1 MDPLTPQDPPRVGP
15 FRLLGRLGTG
25 GMGRVYLARAE
36 GGRTVAVKVV
46 HAQFAVVDEF
56 RIRFARE
63 VAALE
68 RVGSAGTAPV
78 IAADTEAALP
88 WVAIAYVPGPSLR
101 TVVGDRH
108 KRRASRT
115 WAEGHGEAAERGR
128 PEPATQVRP
137 LPVNSVR
144 FLAAGLG
151 RALAHIHAAGLVHR
165 DLKPSNIL
173 LTVDGPRII
182 DFGVARA
189 VETVTDGGLTSTGAV
204 IGSPGFMSPE
214 QVRGEKVTAASDI
227 FCVGAVLAYAA
238 TGVQPF
244 GASDSG
250 VHAIMFRIANNKPD
264 LAALPA
270 ELGPLVRSCLHRD
283 PHRRP
288 TAAALAKSAPARSA
302 RRPQPWLPPELLA
315 LLGSQAPRLLD
326 AETPAPDHPDPDR
339 PDPDRPD
346 PDRAD
351 PDHLTRAATTPGHSA
366 PEPTAPGHAAPEPT
380 VPPHRSTEDPTPRAT
395 PCAHPVH
402 TPPSGPTPPAE
413 TPPTTPQE
421 TRTAARRERPP
432 TTPSPTSLP
441 TCPPTPPTRPPAP
454 PWEATRTHGGGRVLR
469 RTALLAACAVSGLL
483 GAGLALQ
490 HYTTGGLGGFSR
502 LVGLGGFGNPA
513 QSTDM
518 GTDVGSET
526 GDDGIGDGSY
536 GSRPWGPN
544 GPGDVPEVY
553 LGAWEG
559 VLKGAD
565 DAPYETG
572 RIEIRQG
579 TRGHRTAT
587 YVQVFGERLCMGRSV
602 LVDADEDHIVF
613 GESDV
618 RISIPAGRCTPAAH
632 QTLAVRSPDVMEWTS
647 GAVHS
652 LFRRAA
658 SGPRAVPAAFLG
670 YWKRAPMPELG
681 PRERHP
687 YRYDLTVAQ
696 GPVGAPLIR
705 YVSRTPKLDPDTGL
719 PTVGPVACAGTAVV
733 GGAGELL
740 VAGPDMLSAADR
752 SDPDCFSSGSQYLRI
767 DTFEGRERLLVH
779 SMSADG
785 EPAEYYR
792 AF

>member
-1 MDPLTPQDPPRVGP
+1 
-15 FRLLGRLGTG
+15 
-25 GMGRVYLARAE
+25 MGRVYLARSE

-78 IAADTEAALP
+78 IAADTDAALP

-101 TVVGDRH
+101 TVVGDRRT
-108 KRRASRT
+108 RRVQRT
-115 WAEGHGEAAERGR
+115 WAEGRWEAAERGR
-128 PEPATQVRP
+128 PEPATRVRP
-137 LPVNSVR
+137 LPVPSVR

-151 RALAHIHAAGLVHR
+151 RALTHIHAAGLVHR

-173 LTVDGPRII
+173 LTADGPRII
-182 DFGVARA
+182 DFGIARA

-214 QVRGEKVTAASDI
+214 QVRGERVTAASDI

-250 VHAIMFRIANNKPD
+250 VHAIMFRIANNEPD
-264 LAALPA
+264 LTALPA

-302 RRPQPWLPPELLA
+302 RRPEAWLPPELLA
-315 LLGSQAPRLLD
+315 LLSTQETPPLD
-326 AETPAPDHPDPDR
+326 AETPAPDHPGLDHPAPDH
-339 PDPDRPD
+339 PDPDIL
-346 PDRAD
+346 A
-351 PDHLTRAATTPGHSA
+351 PDHSGPGHPAPDHSGPGHPAPDHSA
-366 PEPTAPGHAAPEPT
+366 PEPTTPDHAAPGLT
-380 VPPHRSTEDPTPRAT
+380 VPQRRSPEAPAPR
-395 PCAHPVH
+395 AHPVH
-402 TPPSGPTPPAE
+402 APPGGPTPPAE
-413 TPPTTPQE
+413 ASPPAPPETRSAAATKTPPEKPLAAPAQSPPPTPPTTP
-421 TRTAARRERPP
+421 
-432 TTPSPTSLP
+432 S
-441 TCPPTPPTRPPAP
+441 AP
-454 PWEATRTHGGGRVLR
+454 PWEAIRAHRGSLALR

-490 HYTTGGLGGFSR
+490 HYTAGGLGGFSR
-502 LVGLGGFGNPA
+502 LVGLGFGNPA

-518 GTDVGSET
+518 GSDMGDTDTSGE
-526 GDDGIGDGSY
+526 GSY

-559 VLKGAD
+559 VLKGTD
-565 DAPYETG
+565 NAPYETG
-572 RIEIRQG
+572 RIEIGQG
-579 TRGHRTAT
+579 TRGHKTAT

-618 RISIPAGRCTPAAH
+618 NISIPAGRCTPAAH

-652 LFRRAA
+652 VFRRAA
-658 SGPRAVPAAFLG
+658 SGSRAVPAAFLG
-670 YWKRAPMPELG
+670 YWRRAPMPELSA
-681 PRERHP
+681 RERHL
-687 YRYDLTVAQ
+687 YRFDLTVAQ

-705 YVSRTPKLDPDTGL
+705 YVSRTPKLDPDTGM
-719 PTVGPVACAGTAVV
+719 PAPDPVACTSTAVV
-733 GGAGELL
+733 GGSGELL

-752 SDPDCFSSGSQYLRI
+752 SDPDCFSNGSQYLRI
-767 DTFEGRERLLVH
+767 DTFEGHERLLVNG
-779 SMSADG
+779 MSADG

>member
-25 GMGRVYLARAE
+25 GMGRVYLARSE

-68 RVGSAGTAPV
+68 RVGGAGTAPV

-101 TVVGDRH
+101 TVVGDRRT
-108 KRRASRT
+108 RRAQRT
-115 WAEGHGEAAERGR
+115 WAEGRWEAAERGR
-128 PEPATQVRP
+128 PEPASEVRP
-137 LPVNSVR
+137 LPVHSVR

-151 RALAHIHAAGLVHR
+151 RALTHIHAAGLVHR

-182 DFGVARA
+182 DFGIARA

-214 QVRGEKVTAASDI
+214 QVRGERVTAASDI

-244 GASDSG
+244 GASASG
-250 VHAIMFRIANNKPD
+250 VHAIMFRIANNEPD
-264 LAALPA
+264 LTTLPT

-288 TAAALAKSAPARSA
+288 TAADLAKSAPARSA
-302 RRPQPWLPPELLA
+302 KRPEAWLPPELLA
-315 LLGSQAPRLLD
+315 LLGSQAARLLD
-326 AETPAPDHPDPDR
+326 AETPAPDHPDPDN
-339 PDPDRPD
+339 PDPARHAPVSHA
-346 PDRAD
+346 PNRSG
-351 PDHLTRAATTPGHSA
+351 PDHPAPNRSG
-366 PEPTAPGHAAPEPT
+366 PEPATPDHAAPELA
-380 VPPHRSTEDPTPRAT
+380 VPQHRSPDRAPRAHPAHAPTGGPTPLPEAPPATPRETRPAAPRETRPATPTTTPPKTPSTAPTAPPRAT
-395 PCAHPVH
+395 P
-402 TPPSGPTPPAE
+402 PA
-413 TPPTTPQE
+413 
-421 TRTAARRERPP
+421 A
-432 TTPSPTSLP
+432 
-441 TCPPTPPTRPPAP
+441 
-454 PWEATRTHGGGRVLR
+454 PWETTRAHAGGRPLR
-469 RTALLAACAVSGLL
+469 RTALVAACAAATGLF

-490 HYTTGGLGGFSR
+490 HYAAGGLSGFGR
-502 LVGLGGFGNPA
+502 LVGLGIFGTPA

-518 GTDVGSET
+518 GTDTS
-526 GDDGIGDGSY
+526 GDDANPDSG
-536 GSRPWGPN
+536 PWRPN

-559 VLKGAD
+559 VLEGAD
-565 DAPYETG
+565 NAPYETG
-572 RIEIRQG
+572 RIEIGQG
-579 TRGHRTAT
+579 TRGHKTAT

-618 RISIPAGRCTPAAH
+618 TTSIPAGRCTPAAH
-632 QTLAVRSPDVMEWTS
+632 QTLAVRSPDIMEWTS

-652 LFRRAA
+652 VFRRAA
-658 SGPRAVPAAFLG
+658 SGSRAVPAAFLG
-670 YWKRAPMPELG
+670 YWRRAPMPELSR
-681 PRERHP
+681 RERRL
-687 YRYDLTVAQ
+687 YRYDLTVTQ

-719 PTVGPVACAGTAVV
+719 PNIAPVDCASTAVV

-740 VAGPDMLSAADR
+740 VVGPDMLSAADR
-752 SDPDCFSSGSQYLRI
+752 SDPDCFSNGSQYLRI
-767 DTFEGRERLLVH
+767 DTFEGRERLLVYG
-779 SMSADG
+779 MSADG
-785 EPAEYYR
+785 EPAEYRR

>member
-1 MDPLTPQDPPRVGP
+1 
-15 FRLLGRLGTG
+15 
-25 GMGRVYLARAE
+25 MGRVYLARSE
-36 GGRTVAVKVV
+36 DGRTVAVKVV
-46 HAQFAVVDEF
+46 HAQFAGVDEF

-101 TVVGDRH
+101 TVVGDRRT
-108 KRRASRT
+108 RRAQRT
-115 WAEGHGEAAERGR
+115 WAEGRWEAAERGR

-137 LPVNSVR
+137 LPVASVR

-151 RALAHIHAAGLVHR
+151 RALTHIHAAGLVHR

-182 DFGVARA
+182 DFGIARA

-214 QVRGEKVTAASDI
+214 QVRGERVTAASDI

-250 VHAIMFRIANNKPD
+250 VHAIMFRIANNEPD
-264 LAALPA
+264 LTALPA

-302 RRPQPWLPPELLA
+302 RRPQAWLPPELLA
-315 LLGSQAPRLLD
+315 LLGTQAARPLD
-326 AETPAPDHPDPDR
+326 TDTPAPDHSGLDHSGSEPPGSEPPGSEPPGSEPPGSEPPGSEPPGPEFAR
-339 PDPDRPD
+339 
-346 PDRAD
+346 
-351 PDHLTRAATTPGHSA
+351 PDHLARESTTPGPSV
-366 PEPTAPGHAAPEPT
+366 PKPTAPDHAASETP
-380 VPPHRSTEDPTPRAT
+380 VPRHRSPEDPAPRA
-395 PCAHPVH
+395 HPGH
-402 TPPSGPTPPAE
+402 TAPGGPTPPAR
-413 TPPTTPQE
+413 TPPSATRE
-421 TRTAARRERPP
+421 TCSAPPRESPSPSSPPTSQPASP
-432 TTPSPTSLP
+432 TTPS
-441 TCPPTPPTRPPAP
+441 AP
-454 PWEATRTHGGGRVLR
+454 SRRATRAHVGSRVLR

-490 HYTTGGLGGFSR
+490 HYTTGGLGGFGR

-518 GTDVGSET
+518 GTSDDT
-526 GDDGIGDGSY
+526 GDDTGTSDGSY
-536 GSRPWGPN
+536 GSRPWGRN
-544 GPGDVPEVY
+544 GPGDVPDIY

-565 DAPYETG
+565 NAPHETG

-579 TRGHRTAT
+579 TRGRKTAT

-632 QTLAVRSPDVMEWTS
+632 QTLAVRSPDVMEWSS

-652 LFRRAA
+652 VFRRAA
-658 SGPRAVPAAFLG
+658 SGSRAVPAAFLG
-670 YWKRAPMPELG
+670 YWKRAPMPEPG
-681 PRERHP
+681 PRERHLQQ
-687 YRYDLTVAQ
+687 YDLTVTQ
-696 GPVGAPLIR
+696 GPVGAPLVR
-705 YVSRTPKLDPDTGL
+705 YVSRTPERDPDHGL
-719 PTVGPVACAGTAVV
+719 PTADPVACASTAVV
-733 GGAGELL
+733 GGTGELL
-740 VAGPDMLSAADR
+740 VVGPDMLSAADR
-752 SDPDCFSSGSQYLRI
+752 SDPDCFSNGSQYLRI
-767 DTFEGRERLLVH
+767 DTSEGKERLLVNG
-779 SMSADG
+779 MGADG
-785 EPAEYYR
+785 EPTAYYR

>member
-1 MDPLTPQDPPRVGP
+1 
-15 FRLLGRLGTG
+15 
-25 GMGRVYLARAE
+25 MGRVYLARSE

-68 RVGSAGTAPV
+68 RVGGAGTAPV

-101 TVVGDRH
+101 TVVGDRRP
-108 KRRASRT
+108 RRAQRT
-115 WAEGHGEAAERGR
+115 WAEGRWEAAERGR
-128 PEPATQVRP
+128 PEPVAEVRP
-137 LPVNSVR
+137 LPVLSVR

-151 RALAHIHAAGLVHR
+151 RALTHIHAAGLVHR

-182 DFGVARA
+182 DFGIARA

-250 VHAIMFRIANNKPD
+250 VHAIMFRIANNEPD
-264 LAALPA
+264 LTALPA

-288 TAAALAKSAPARSA
+288 TAADLAKSGPRSSK
-302 RRPQPWLPPELLA
+302 RPEAWLPPELLA
-315 LLGSQAPRLLD
+315 LLGSQSARLLD
-326 AETPAPDHPDPDR
+326 AETPAPDHPDPARPAPDH
-339 PDPDRPD
+339 PDPDDSAPAHLTPGHPTPDRPGPEPATPD
-346 PDRAD
+346 HAAPVRADLQHRSPDRA
-351 PDHLTRAATTPGHSA
+351 
-366 PEPTAPGHAAPEPT
+366 
-380 VPPHRSTEDPTPRAT
+380 PRA
-395 PCAHPVH
+395 HPSH
-402 TPPSGPTPPAE
+402 APSGGPTPSPEAPPTTPRDSRSATPTRASTNTPVSSPSR
-413 TPPTTPQE
+413 TPPTTSASSPSSSPASSS
-421 TRTAARRERPP
+421 TATSPAGLRR
-432 TTPSPTSLP
+432 
-441 TCPPTPPTRPPAP
+441 AP
-454 PWEATRTHGGGRVLR
+454 RTHAGGRPLG
-469 RTALLAACAVSGLL
+469 RTALVAACAAATGLF

-490 HYTTGGLGGFSR
+490 HYTAGGLSGFSR
-502 LVGLGGFGNPA
+502 LVGLGLFGNPA
-513 QSTDM
+513 QSTDL
-518 GTDVGSET
+518 GTDVGTGVST
-526 GDDGIGDGSY
+526 GDDGSY

-565 DAPYETG
+565 DAPYATG
-572 RIEIRQG
+572 RIEIGQG
-579 TRGHRTAT
+579 TRGHKTAT
-587 YVQVFGERLCMGRSV
+587 WVQVFGGRLCMGRSV

-613 GESDV
+613 GASDV
-618 RISIPAGRCTPAAH
+618 TTGIPADRCTPAAH
-632 QTLAVRSPDVMEWTS
+632 QTLAVRSPDIMEWTS

-658 SGPRAVPAAFLG
+658 SGTRAVPAAFLG
-670 YWKRAPMPELG
+670 TWKRAPMPHLG
-681 PRERHP
+681 RGERHL
-687 YRYDLTVAQ
+687 YRYAVTVTQ

-719 PTVGPVACAGTAVV
+719 PNVAPVDCASSAVV

-740 VAGPDMLSAADR
+740 IAGPDMLSAADR
-752 SDPDCFSSGSQYLRI
+752 ADPDCFSNGSQYLRI
-767 DTFEGRERLLVH
+767 DTFEGRERLLVYG
-779 SMSADG
+779 MSADG

>member
-1 MDPLTPQDPPRVGP
+1 
-15 FRLLGRLGTG
+15 
-25 GMGRVYLARAE
+25 MGRVYLARSE

-101 TVVGDRH
+101 TVVGDRRT
-108 KRRASRT
+108 RRAPRT
-115 WAEGHGEAAERGR
+115 WAEGRGEAAERGR

-151 RALAHIHAAGLVHR
+151 RALTHIHAAGLVHR

-250 VHAIMFRIANNKPD
+250 VHAIMFRIATNEPD
-264 LAALPA
+264 LTALPA
-270 ELGPLVRSCLHRD
+270 ELGSLVRSCLHRD

-315 LLGSQAPRLLD
+315 LLGSQGPRLLD
-326 AETPAPDHPDPDR
+326 AGTPAPNHPDPDHPDPDR
-339 PDPDRPD
+339 LDLNRAAPDR
-346 PDRAD
+346 
-351 PDHLTRAATTPGHSA
+351 LTRESTAPGHSA
-366 PEPTAPGHAAPEPT
+366 PEPT
-380 VPPHRSTEDPTPRAT
+380 VPQHRSAEDPTPRATPRAT

-402 TPPSGPTPPAE
+402 TPPGGPTPPSEARSATPTKSPPPTSPPTSSPRPPT
-413 TPPTTPQE
+413 TPPTTPS
-421 TRTAARRERPP
+421 T
-432 TTPSPTSLP
+432 
-441 TCPPTPPTRPPAP
+441 P
-454 PWEATRTHGGGRVLR
+454 PWEATRTRGGGRVLR

-518 GTDVGSET
+518 GTHT
-526 GDDGIGDGSY
+526 GDDTGIDDGIGDGIGDGSY
-536 GSRPWGPN
+536 GSRPWRPN

-652 LFRRAA
+652 VFRRAA

-670 YWKRAPMPELG
+670 YWKRAPVLEHG
-681 PRERHP
+681 PRERRP
-687 YRYDLTVAQ
+687 YRYDLTVTQ

-705 YVSRTPKLDPDTGL
+705 YVSRAPKLDPDTGL
-719 PTVGPVACAGTAVV
+719 PTVGPVACASAAVV

-752 SDPDCFSSGSQYLRI
+752 SDPDCFSNGSQYLRI
-767 DTFEGRERLLVH
+767 DTFEGHERLLVH
-779 SMSADG
+779 GMGAGG
-785 EPAEYYR
+785 EPTAYYR